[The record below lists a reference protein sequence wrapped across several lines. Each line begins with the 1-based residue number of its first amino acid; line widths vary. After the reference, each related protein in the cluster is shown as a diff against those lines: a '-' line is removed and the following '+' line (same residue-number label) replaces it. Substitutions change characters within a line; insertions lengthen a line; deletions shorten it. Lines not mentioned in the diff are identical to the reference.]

1 MKLLPVF
8 TDVISPLGILV
19 QVGFQLLIAIA
30 LIAAVVVLTVI
41 ILRKRK
47 K

>member
-1 MKLLPVF
+1 MKLLPMF
-8 TDVISPLGILV
+8 ADVISPLGILL
-19 QVGFQLLIAIA
+19 QVGSQLALAA
-30 LIAAVVVLTVI
+30 LLIAAVVVLTVV